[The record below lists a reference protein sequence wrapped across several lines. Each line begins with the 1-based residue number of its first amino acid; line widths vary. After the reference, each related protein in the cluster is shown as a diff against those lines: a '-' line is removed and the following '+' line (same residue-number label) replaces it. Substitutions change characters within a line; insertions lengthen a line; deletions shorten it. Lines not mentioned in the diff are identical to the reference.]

1 MNPIGS
7 MARDNCE
14 IRMKHCV
21 STKGIK
27 REQEITG
34 FYGVGG
40 MEVFYLTS
48 IHHSVKLFTSSY
60 IQEKLA
66 PVSLLHARS
75 VLVKIA

>member
-7 MARDNCE
+7 MERDNCK

-34 FYGVGG
+34 FYGAGG
-40 MEVFYLTS
+40 MEVFDLTS
-48 IHHSVKLFTSSY
+48 ICHSVKLCTSSY
-60 IQEKLA
+60 IEEKLA

-75 VLVKIA
+75 VLVKIT